1 MKNEINRALAAK
13 KARFFVLAAAM
24 ICAVSMAANN
34 KVTGSLQA
42 TRSRVVISGVI
53 KDAADKT
60 ALIGVNVSLKQGD
73 QQVSGTVTDAHG
85 KFSLEA
91 EKGEFVLEC
100 SYIGYEPIGMSLAV
114 NGNIHLGTIE
124 MNEASTELS
133 EVVVEGDAVIQKVD
147 RQILLPNKEQLG
159 ASSDGMSLLQNL
171 QIPRIVVNPTDN
183 TVKTLANQ
191 DVQLRINGIEASSSE
206 VMAINPKDV
215 IRIEYHDQP
224 GVRYNGAAAV
234 INYIVKHHDTGGNL
248 MLNASNGVTM
258 PGWGEYHLSGKVN
271 FGKSSFSLLTHYS
284 PRDVYWTRTNAETYY
299 FSQTSKVESQKP
311 YTIENREVG
320 EPTRFKMNPVNIG
333 LTYNWTNGEKN
344 MVQIALRDFMKFT
357 PQSETNRDSYLYQ
370 GTDSF
375 AIHDHESS
383 NSISPSL
390 DIYYQHNL
398 PDDNHLYFDVV
409 GTYINSS
416 NDRRFQQIPLSPNSA
431 SASCVSP
438 IGTNTRTCS
447 RFEQLPLG
455 ETVADTTDVT
465 SRVKGNKYSLIGEA
479 IYEKDWE
486 NIALT
491 VGVRHNQ
498 QWMEN
503 QYLVESQKSK
513 VESTVSMTT
522 AETYAFA
529 EVQQRVGKFSY
540 AAGIGAM
547 HTYIEQ
553 AGQKQS
559 NWIARPQLTLSYDFG
574 KGVFW
579 KYKGYVSGYQPS
591 LSAMSDV
598 AQQIDKYQIRQ
609 GNPNLKPVMFVANE
623 MQLSWQSKYVNLNV
637 WANYS
642 YDHKPIMDETIE
654 QVIDGRPMAVRT
666 YANHRGFHRLQVVP
680 SVQVRLLQNQLIFTV
695 APFANYYVSLGN
707 SYTHK
712 HFNPGVRAG
721 LTGMY
726 RLKAGDK
733 DGQNSPGT
741 LLFFGEV
748 TTRSNN
754 LWGETLEYGEFYH
767 HIGVGYNADKW
778 GFRAML
784 MNPFSVKG
792 YSIETKDLSALAPN
806 TQHAEMRDFRQM
818 LILNF
823 HCNLDFGT
831 QRRDSGKRINNEDKE
846 NGILSGTK

>member
-1 MKNEINRALAAK
+1 MEKMQTK
-13 KARFFVLAAAM
+13 FFVLAAAM
-24 ICAVSMAANN
+24 VCAVSMNAQTGAQTNSN
-34 KVTGSLQA
+34 DTLRMDTSLFKLAEVT
-42 TRSRVVISGVI
+42 V
-53 KDAADKT
+53 
-60 ALIGVNVSLKQGD
+60 
-73 QQVSGTVTDAHG
+73 
-85 KFSLEA
+85 EA
-91 EKGEFVLEC
+91 Q
-100 SYIGYEPIGMSLAV
+100 S
-114 NGNIHLGTIE
+114 
-124 MNEASTELS
+124 
-133 EVVVEGDAVIQKVD
+133 VIQKADKQV
-147 RQILLPNKEQLG
+147 LLPNKEQRK
-159 ASSDGMSLLQNL
+159 ASHDGMSLLQNL
-171 QIPRIVVNPTDN
+171 QIPRIVVNPADN

-191 DVQLRINGIEASSSE
+191 DVQLRINGIEASNSE

-234 INYIVKHHDTGGNL
+234 INYIVRHRDTGGNL

-258 PGWGEYHLSGKVN
+258 PGWGEYHLAGKVN
-271 FGKSSFSLLTHYS
+271 FGKSSFSLMTHYS
-284 PRDVYWTRTNAETYY
+284 PRDVYWTRTNAETYN
-299 FSQTSKVESQKP
+299 FSTG
-311 YTIENREVG
+311 TIENREVG
-320 EPTRFKMNPVNIG
+320 EPTRFKMNPMNIG

-344 MVQIALRDFMKFT
+344 MLQIALRDFMKFT
-357 PQSETNRDSYLYQ
+357 PHSKTNRDSRLYQ
-370 GTDSF
+370 ATDSF

-383 NSISPSL
+383 RSISPSL
-390 DIYYQHNL
+390 DIYYEHNL
-398 PDDNHLYFDVV
+398 PNDHHLYFDLV

-416 NDRRFQQIPLSPNSA
+416 NDRRF
-431 SASCVSP
+431 
-438 IGTNTRTCS
+438 
-447 RFEQLPLG
+447 EQTPLG
-455 ETVADTTDVT
+455 ETVADTTDVL
-465 SRVKGNKYSLIGEA
+465 SRVRGNKYSLIGEA

-503 QYLVESQKSK
+503 TYLGSASA
-513 VESTVSMTT
+513 TVNMTT

-529 EVQQRVGKFSY
+529 EAQQRVKQFSY
-540 AAGIGAM
+540 AVGIGAM

-559 NWIARPQLTLSYDFG
+559 NWIARPQLTMSYDFG

-609 GNPNLKPVMFVANE
+609 GNPDLKPVMFVANE
-623 MQLSWQSKYVNLNV
+623 MQLSWQSKHVNLNL

-642 YDHKPIMDETIE
+642 YDHKPIMDETFE
-654 QVIDGRPMAVRT
+654 QLIDGQSYAIRT
-666 YANHRGFHRLQVVP
+666 YANHRGFHRLQVAS
-680 SVQVRLLQNQLIFTV
+680 SVQVRVLNNSLIFTV

-712 HFNPGVRAG
+712 HFNPGVRASIM
-721 LTGMY
+721 GMY
-726 RLKAGDK
+726 KGW
-733 DGQNSPGT
+733 Q
-741 LLFFGEV
+741 FFGEV

-767 HIGVGYNADKW
+767 HIGLGYNADKW

-823 HCNLDFGT
+823 HCNLNFGT
-831 QRRDSGKRINNEDKE
+831 QRRENGKRINNEDKE

>member
-1 MKNEINRALAAK
+1 MQTKY
-13 KARFFVLAAAM
+13 FVLAAAM
-24 ICAVSMAANN
+24 VCAVSMNAQTGAQTNSN
-34 KVTGSLQA
+34 DTLRMDTSMFRIAEVT
-42 TRSRVVISGVI
+42 V
-53 KDAADKT
+53 
-60 ALIGVNVSLKQGD
+60 
-73 QQVSGTVTDAHG
+73 
-85 KFSLEA
+85 EA
-91 EKGEFVLEC
+91 Q
-100 SYIGYEPIGMSLAV
+100 S
-114 NGNIHLGTIE
+114 
-124 MNEASTELS
+124 
-133 EVVVEGDAVIQKVD
+133 VIQKVD
-147 RQILLPNKEQLG
+147 KQILLPNREQRK
-159 ASSDGMSLLQNL
+159 ASHDGMSLLQNL
-171 QIPRIVVNPTDN
+171 QIPRIVVNPADN

-191 DVQLRINGIEASSSE
+191 DVQLRINGIEASNSE

-224 GVRYNGAAAV
+224 GVRFNGAAAV
-234 INYIVKHHDTGGNL
+234 INYIVKHRNTGGNL

-271 FGKSSFSLLTHYS
+271 FGKSSFSLMTHYS
-284 PRDVYWTRTNAETYY
+284 PRDIYWTRTNAETYN
-299 FSQTSKVESQKP
+299 FSTG
-311 YTIENREVG
+311 TIENREVG
-320 EPTRFKMNPVNIG
+320 EPTRFKGNPVNLG

-344 MVQIALRDFMKFT
+344 RVQIALRDNMLFT
-357 PQSETNRDSYLYQ
+357 PHSKTNRDSRLYQ
-370 GTDSF
+370 ATDSF
-375 AIHDHESS
+375 AIHDHESTQ
-383 NSISPSL
+383 SISPSL
-390 DIYYQHNL
+390 DIYYEHNL
-398 PDDNHLYFDVV
+398 PNNNHLYFDLV

-416 NDRRFQQIPLSPNSA
+416 NDRRFGQ
-431 SASCVSP
+431 
-438 IGTNTRTCS
+438 T
-447 RFEQLPLG
+447 PLG
-455 ETVADTTDVT
+455 ETVADTTDVL
-465 SRVKGNKYSLIGEA
+465 SRVRGNKYSLIGEA

-503 QYLVESQKSK
+503 RYASGTNEKMVNDPYGEADR
-513 VESTVSMTT
+513 STAGRLEMVNVSMTT

-529 EVQQRVGKFSY
+529 EVQQRVKQFSY
-540 AAGIGAM
+540 AVGIGAM

-559 NWIARPQLTLSYDFG
+559 NWIARPQLTMSYDFG

-623 MQLSWQSKYVNLNV
+623 MQLSWQSKHVNLNL

-642 YDHKPIMDETIE
+642 YDHKPIMDETFE
-654 QVIDGRPMAVRT
+654 QLIDGQSYAVRT
-666 YANHRGFHRLQVVP
+666 YANHRGFHRLQVAP
-680 SVQVRLLQNQLIFTV
+680 SVQVRVLNNSLIFTV

-712 HFNPGVRAG
+712 HFNPGVRASIM
-721 LTGMY
+721 GMY
-726 RLKAGDK
+726 KGW
-733 DGQNSPGT
+733 Q
-741 LLFFGEV
+741 FFGEV

-767 HIGVGYNADKW
+767 HIGLGYNADKW

>member
-1 MKNEINRALAAK
+1 MKKNLSIISLALTC
-13 KARFFVLAAAM
+13 AM
-24 ICAVSMAANN
+24 SSMAQSANN
-34 KVTGSLQA
+34 DTLRMDTSMFKLAEVT
-42 TRSRVVISGVI
+42 V
-53 KDAADKT
+53 
-60 ALIGVNVSLKQGD
+60 
-73 QQVSGTVTDAHG
+73 
-85 KFSLEA
+85 EA
-91 EKGEFVLEC
+91 Q
-100 SYIGYEPIGMSLAV
+100 S
-114 NGNIHLGTIE
+114 
-124 MNEASTELS
+124 
-133 EVVVEGDAVIQKVD
+133 VIQKVD
-147 RQILLPNKEQLG
+147 KQVLLPNREQRK
-159 ASSDGMSLLQNL
+159 ASHDGMSLLQNL
-171 QIPRIVVNPTDN
+171 QIPRIVVNPVEN
-183 TVKTLANQ
+183 SVKTLANQ
-191 DVQLRINGIEASSSE
+191 EVQLRINGIEASSSE

-234 INYIVKHHDTGGNL
+234 INYIVKHRDTGGNL

-258 PGWGEYHLSGKVN
+258 PGWGEYHLAGKVN
-271 FGKSSFSLLTHYS
+271 FGKSSFSLMTHYS
-284 PRDVYWTRTNAETYY
+284 PRDVYWTRTNSETYN
-299 FSQTSKVESQKP
+299 FSTG
-311 YTIENREVG
+311 TIENREVG

-344 MVQIALRDFMKFT
+344 RVNITLRDFMKFT
-357 PQSETNRDSYLYQ
+357 PQSKTNRDSYLYQ

-383 NSISPSL
+383 KSISPSL
-390 DIYYQHNL
+390 DIYYEHNL

-416 NDRRFQQIPLSPNSA
+416 NDRRFEQIPLMPDSVISA
-431 SASCVSP
+431 SGDSP
-438 IGTNTRTCS
+438 
-447 RFEQLPLG
+447 
-455 ETVADTTDVT
+455 ATDVI
-465 SRVKGNKYSLIGEA
+465 SRVRGNKYSLIGEA

-486 NIALT
+486 NIGLT

-498 QWMEN
+498 QWVEN
-503 QYLVESQKSK
+503 TYLGSADA
-513 VESTVSMTT
+513 TVNMTT

-529 EVQQRVGKFSY
+529 EGQFRLRRLS
-540 AAGIGAM
+540 AAVGIGAM

-553 AGQKQS
+553 GDQKQS

-609 GNPNLKPVMFVANE
+609 GNPDLKPVMFVANE
-623 MQLSWQSKYVNLNV
+623 MQLSWQSKYVNLNL

-642 YDHKPIMDETIE
+642 YDHKPIMEETYE
-654 QVIDGRPMAVRT
+654 QLIDGQSYAIRT
-666 YANHRGFHRLQVVP
+666 YANHRGFHRLQVAP
-680 SVQVRLLQNQLIFTV
+680 SVQVRLLQNKLIFTV

-712 HFNPGVRAG
+712 HFNPGVRASFM
-721 LTGMY
+721 GMY
-726 RLKAGDK
+726 NGW
-733 DGQNSPGT
+733 Q
-741 LLFFGEV
+741 FFGEV

-767 HIGVGYNADKW
+767 HIGVGYNADQW

>member
-1 MKNEINRALAAK
+1 MKNEINRALVAK
-13 KARFFVLAAAM
+13 KARIFVLAAAM

-34 KVTGSLQA
+34 KV
-42 TRSRVVISGVI
+42 SGVI

-91 EKGEFVLEC
+91 ETGEFVLEC

-171 QIPRIVVNPTDN
+171 QIPRIVVNPVEN
-183 TVKTLANQ
+183 SVKTLANQ
-191 DVQLRINGIEASSSE
+191 EVQLRINGIEASSSE

-234 INYIVKHHDTGGNL
+234 INYIVKHRDTGGNL

-258 PGWGEYHLSGKVN
+258 PGWGEYHLAGKVN
-271 FGKSSFSLLTHYS
+271 FGKSSFSLMTHYS
-284 PRDVYWTRTNAETYY
+284 PRDVYWTRTNAETYN
-299 FSQTSKVESQKP
+299 FSTG
-311 YTIENREVG
+311 TIENREVG

-344 MVQIALRDFMKFT
+344 MLNITLRDFMKFT
-357 PQSETNRDSYLYQ
+357 PQSKTNRDSYLYQ

-383 NSISPSL
+383 KSISPSL
-390 DIYYQHNL
+390 DIYYEHNL

-416 NDRRFQQIPLSPNSA
+416 NDRRF
-431 SASCVSP
+431 
-438 IGTNTRTCS
+438 
-447 RFEQLPLG
+447 EQLPLG

-465 SRVKGNKYSLIGEA
+465 SRVRGNKYSLIGEA

-486 NIALT
+486 NIGLT

-498 QWMEN
+498 QWVEN
-503 QYLVESQKSK
+503 KYLSSL
-513 VESTVSMTT
+513 SDSGLSSLSAAVSMVT

-529 EVQQRVGKFSY
+529 EVQQRVKQFSY
-540 AAGIGAM
+540 AVGMGAM

-553 AGQKQS
+553 GGQKSS
-559 NWIARPQLTLSYDFG
+559 NWIARPQLTMSYDFG

-623 MQLSWQSKYVNLNV
+623 MQLSWQSKYVNLNI

-642 YDHKPIMDETIE
+642 YDHKPIMDETYE
-654 QVIDGRPMAVRT
+654 LSTLSNSGLSSLSAAVSPMVVRT
-666 YANHRGFHRLQVVP
+666 YANHRGFHRLQVAP
-680 SVQVRLLQNQLIFTV
+680 SVQVRLLQNKLIFTV

-712 HFNPGVRAG
+712 HFNPGVRASFM
-721 LTGMY
+721 GMY
-726 RLKAGDK
+726 NGW
-733 DGQNSPGT
+733 Q
-741 LLFFGEV
+741 FFGEV

-767 HIGVGYNADKW
+767 HIGVGYNTDLRGPHRNQGTVSHGVSAW

>member
-1 MKNEINRALAAK
+1 MQTKY
-13 KARFFVLAAAM
+13 FVLAAAM

-34 KVTGSLQA
+34 KV
-42 TRSRVVISGVI
+42 SGVI

-85 KFSLEA
+85 KFSLET
-91 EKGEFVLEC
+91 ETGEFVLEC
-100 SYIGYEPIGMSLAV
+100 SYIGYEPIGMSLTV
-114 NGNIHLGTIE
+114 SGNTNLGTIE
-124 MNEASTELS
+124 MNEVSTELG

-171 QIPRIVVNPTDN
+171 QIPRIVVNPADN

-234 INYIVKHHDTGGNL
+234 INYIVKHRDTGGNL

-271 FGKSSFSLLTHYS
+271 FGKSSFSLMTHYS
-284 PRDVYWTRTNAETYY
+284 PRDIYWTRTNAETYN
-299 FSQTSKVESQKP
+299 FSTG
-311 YTIENREVG
+311 TIENREVG
-320 EPTRFKMNPVNIG
+320 EPTRFKMNPMNIG

-344 MVQIALRDFMKFT
+344 MLNITLRNFMKFT

-383 NSISPSL
+383 KSISPSL
-390 DIYYQHNL
+390 DIYYEHNL
-398 PDDNHLYFDVV
+398 PDDNHLYFDLV

-416 NDRRFQQIPLSPNSA
+416 NDR
-431 SASCVSP
+431 
-438 IGTNTRTCS
+438 

-486 NIALT
+486 NIGLT

-498 QWMEN
+498 QWVEN
-503 QYLVESQKSK
+503 TYLGSADA
-513 VESTVSMTT
+513 TVNMTT

-529 EVQQRVGKFSY
+529 EGQFRLRRLS
-540 AAGIGAM
+540 AAVGIGAM

-609 GNPNLKPVMFVANE
+609 GNPDLKPVMFVANE
-623 MQLSWQSKYVNLNV
+623 MQLSWQSKHVNLNI

-642 YDHKPIMDETIE
+642 YDHKPIMDETFE
-654 QVIDGRPMAVRT
+654 QVIDGQAYAIRT
-666 YANHRGFHRLQVVP
+666 YANHRGFHRLQVAP
-680 SVQVRLLQNQLIFTV
+680 SVQVRLLNNSLIFTV

-712 HFNPGVRAG
+712 HFNPGVRASIM
-721 LTGMY
+721 GMY
-726 RLKAGDK
+726 KGW
-733 DGQNSPGT
+733 Q
-741 LLFFGEV
+741 FFGEV
-748 TTRSNN
+748 TTRYNN

>member
-1 MKNEINRALAAK
+1 MKTK
-13 KARFFVLAAAM
+13 CFFWAVAM
-24 ICAVSMAANN
+24 ICAVPMNAHQVNDTLTTTPDTLRMDTSMFKLAE
-34 KVTGSLQA
+34 VT
-42 TRSRVVISGVI
+42 V
-53 KDAADKT
+53 
-60 ALIGVNVSLKQGD
+60 
-73 QQVSGTVTDAHG
+73 
-85 KFSLEA
+85 EA
-91 EKGEFVLEC
+91 Q
-100 SYIGYEPIGMSLAV
+100 
-114 NGNIHLGTIE
+114 N
-124 MNEASTELS
+124 
-133 EVVVEGDAVIQKVD
+133 VIQKVD
-147 RQILLPNKEQLG
+147 KQVLLPNREQRK
-159 ASSDGMSLLQNL
+159 ASHDGMSLLQNL

-191 DVQLRINGIEASSSE
+191 DVQLRINGIEAGTSE
-206 VMAINPKDV
+206 VMAINPNDI

-224 GVRYNGAAAV
+224 GVRFNGAAAV
-234 INYIVKHHDTGGNL
+234 INYIVRHRDTGGNM

-284 PRDVYWTRTNAETYY
+284 PRDVYWTRTNTETYN
-299 FSQTSKVESQKP
+299 FTTG
-311 YTIENREVG
+311 TIENQEVG
-320 EPTRFKMNPVNIG
+320 EPTRFKGNPVNLG
-333 LTYNWTNGEKN
+333 LTYNWTNGDKN
-344 MVQIALRDFMKFT
+344 MLNITLRDNMQFIPHSM
-357 PQSETNRDSYLYQ
+357 TNRDSYLYQ

-375 AIHDHESS
+375 TVHDHESS
-383 NSISPSL
+383 KSISPSL
-390 DIYYQHNL
+390 DIYYEHNL

-416 NDRRFQQIPLSPNSA
+416 NDR
-431 SASCVSP
+431 C
-438 IGTNTRTCS
+438 
-447 RFEQLPLG
+447 FEQTPIG

-465 SRVKGNKYSLIGEA
+465 SRVKGNKYSLISEA

-491 VGVRHNQ
+491 VGVRHNR

-503 QYLVESQKSK
+503 TYLGSAGA
-513 VESTVSMTT
+513 TVNMTT
-522 AETYAFA
+522 TETYAFA

-598 AQQIDKYQIRQ
+598 AQQIDKYQIRL
-609 GNPNLKPVMFVANE
+609 GNPNLRPVMFVANE
-623 MQLSWQSKYVNLNV
+623 MQLSWQSKYVNLNL

-642 YDHKPIMDETIE
+642 YDHKPIMEESYE
-654 QVIDGRPMAVRT
+654 QIIDGTPMVVRT
-666 YANHRGFHRLQVVP
+666 YANHRGFHRLQVAP
-680 SVQVRLLQNQLIFTV
+680 SVQVRLLQNHLIFTV

-707 SYTHK
+707 TYTHK

-721 LTGMY
+721 VMGMY
-726 RLKAGDK
+726 NNW
-733 DGQNSPGT
+733 Q
-741 LLFFGEV
+741 FFGEV

-767 HIGVGYNADKW
+767 HIGLGYNADSQSQQKARSLGVSGW

-792 YSIETKDLSALAPN
+792 YSIETKNLSALAPN

-818 LILNF
+818 LILSF
-823 HCNLDFGT
+823 YCNLDFGT
-831 QRRDSGKRINNEDKE
+831 QRADAGKRINNEDTDS
-846 NGILSGTK
+846 GILTATK

>member
-1 MKNEINRALAAK
+1 MN
-13 KARFFVLAAAM
+13 ARIFVLAAAM

-34 KVTGSLQA
+34 KV
-42 TRSRVVISGVI
+42 SGVI
-53 KDAADKT
+53 KDAADKS

-91 EKGEFVLEC
+91 ETGEFVLEC
-100 SYIGYEPIGMSLAV
+100 SYIGYEPIGMSLTISD
-114 NGNIHLGTIE
+114 NTNLGTIE

-171 QIPRIVVNPTDN
+171 QIPRIVVNPADN

-191 DVQLRINGIEASSSE
+191 DVQLRINGIEASNSE

-224 GVRYNGAAAV
+224 GVRFNGAAAV
-234 INYIVKHHDTGGNL
+234 INYIVKHRDTGGNL

-284 PRDVYWTRTNAETYY
+284 PRDVYWTRTNSETYN
-299 FSQTSKVESQKP
+299 FSTG
-311 YTIENREVG
+311 TIENREVG

-344 MVQIALRDFMKFT
+344 MLNITLRDFMKFT

-383 NSISPSL
+383 KSISPSL
-390 DIYYQHNL
+390 DIYYEHNL

-416 NDRRFQQIPLSPNSA
+416 NDRRF
-431 SASCVSP
+431 
-438 IGTNTRTCS
+438 
-447 RFEQLPLG
+447 EQLPLG

-465 SRVKGNKYSLIGEA
+465 SRVRGNKYSLIGEA

-486 NIALT
+486 NIGLT

-498 QWMEN
+498 QWVEN
-503 QYLVESQKSK
+503 TYLGSADA
-513 VESTVSMTT
+513 TVNMTT

-529 EVQQRVGKFSY
+529 EVQQRVKQFSY
-540 AAGIGAM
+540 AVGIGAM

-553 AGQKQS
+553 GGQKSS

-623 MQLSWQSKYVNLNV
+623 MQLSWQSKYVNLNI

-642 YDHKPIMDETIE
+642 YDHKPIMEETLE
-654 QVIDGRPMAVRT
+654 LSTLRDSGLSTLSEAVSPMVIRT
-666 YANHRGFHRLQVVP
+666 YANHRGFHRLQVTP
-680 SVQVRLLQNQLIFTV
+680 SVQVRVLQNKLIFTV

-712 HFNPGVRAG
+712 HFNPGVRASFM
-721 LTGMY
+721 GMY
-726 RLKAGDK
+726 NGW
-733 DGQNSPGT
+733 Q
-741 LLFFGEV
+741 FFGEV
-748 TTRSNN
+748 TTRYNN

>member
-1 MKNEINRALAAK
+1 MGFCSNFAAK
-13 KARFFVLAAAM
+13 FETFYNSKVKKMKARIFVLVAAM
-24 ICAVSMAANN
+24 ICAVSMNAQTGVQINCNDTLRMDTSMFRIAE
-34 KVTGSLQA
+34 VT
-42 TRSRVVISGVI
+42 V
-53 KDAADKT
+53 
-60 ALIGVNVSLKQGD
+60 
-73 QQVSGTVTDAHG
+73 
-85 KFSLEA
+85 EA
-91 EKGEFVLEC
+91 Q
-100 SYIGYEPIGMSLAV
+100 S
-114 NGNIHLGTIE
+114 
-124 MNEASTELS
+124 
-133 EVVVEGDAVIQKVD
+133 VIQKADKQV
-147 RQILLPNKEQLG
+147 LLPNREQRK
-159 ASSDGMSLLQNL
+159 ASHDGMSLLQNL
-171 QIPRIVVNPTDN
+171 QIPRIVVNPVEN
-183 TVKTLANQ
+183 SVKTLANQ
-191 DVQLRINGIEASSSE
+191 EVQLRINGIEASSSE
-206 VMAINPKDV
+206 VMAINPIDV

-224 GVRYNGAAAV
+224 GVRFNGAAAV
-234 INYIVKHHDTGGNL
+234 INYIVKHRDTGGNL

-271 FGKSSFSLLTHYS
+271 CGKSSFSLLTHYS
-284 PRDVYWTRTNAETYY
+284 PRDIYWTRTNAETYN
-299 FSQTSKVESQKP
+299 FSTG
-311 YTIENREVG
+311 TIENREVG
-320 EPTRFKMNPVNIG
+320 EPTRFKMNPMNIG

-344 MVQIALRDFMKFT
+344 MLQIALRDFMNFT
-357 PQSETNRDSYLYQ
+357 PHSKTNRDSRLYQ
-370 GTDSF
+370 ATDSF
-375 AIHDHESS
+375 TIHDHESS
-383 NSISPSL
+383 KSISPSL
-390 DIYYQHNL
+390 DIYYEHNL
-398 PDDNHLYFDVV
+398 PDDNHLYFDLV

-416 NDRRFQQIPLSPNSA
+416 NDRRF
-431 SASCVSP
+431 
-438 IGTNTRTCS
+438 
-447 RFEQLPLG
+447 EQTPLG

-465 SRVKGNKYSLIGEA
+465 SRVRGNKYSLIGEA

-503 QYLVESQKSK
+503 TYLGSASA
-513 VESTVSMTT
+513 TVNMTT

-529 EVQQRVGKFSY
+529 EVQQRVKQFSY
-540 AAGIGAM
+540 AVGIGAM

-553 AGQKQS
+553 GGQKKS
-559 NWIARPQLTLSYDFG
+559 NWIAHPQLTLSYDFG

-623 MQLSWQSKYVNLNV
+623 MQLSWQSTSSAGSGTNVNLNL

-642 YDHKPIMDETIE
+642 YDHKPIMDETYE
-654 QVIDGRPMAVRT
+654 LSTLSEAVSPMVVRT
-666 YANHRGFHRLQVVP
+666 YANHRGFHRLQVAP
-680 SVQVRLLQNQLIFTV
+680 SVQVRLLQNKLIFTV

-712 HFNPGVRAG
+712 HFNPGVRASFM
-721 LTGMY
+721 GMY
-726 RLKAGDK
+726 NGW
-733 DGQNSPGT
+733 Q
-741 LLFFGEV
+741 FFGEV

-767 HIGVGYNADKW
+767 HIGLGYNADKW

-823 HCNLDFGT
+823 HCNLDFGSRAST
-831 QRRDSGKRINNEDKE
+831 RENKRINNEDKE

>member
-1 MKNEINRALAAK
+1 MQTKY
-13 KARFFVLAAAM
+13 FVLAAAM
-24 ICAVSMAANN
+24 VCAVSMNAQTGAQINYN
-34 KVTGSLQA
+34 DTLRMDTSMFKLAEVT
-42 TRSRVVISGVI
+42 V
-53 KDAADKT
+53 
-60 ALIGVNVSLKQGD
+60 
-73 QQVSGTVTDAHG
+73 
-85 KFSLEA
+85 EA
-91 EKGEFVLEC
+91 Q
-100 SYIGYEPIGMSLAV
+100 S
-114 NGNIHLGTIE
+114 
-124 MNEASTELS
+124 
-133 EVVVEGDAVIQKVD
+133 VIQKADKQV
-147 RQILLPNKEQLG
+147 LLPNKEQRK
-159 ASSDGMSLLQNL
+159 ASHDGMSLLQNL
-171 QIPRIVVNPTDN
+171 QIPRIVVNPMEN
-183 TVKTLANQ
+183 SVKTLANQ
-191 DVQLRINGIEASSSE
+191 DVQLRINGIEASTSE

-234 INYIVKHHDTGGNL
+234 INYIVKHRDTGGNL

-284 PRDVYWTRTNAETYY
+284 PRDVYWTRTNAETYN
-299 FSQTSKVESQKP
+299 FSTG
-311 YTIENREVG
+311 TIKNREVG

-344 MVQIALRDFMKFT
+344 MLNITLRDFMKFT
-357 PQSETNRDSYLYQ
+357 PQSKTNRDSYLYQ

-375 AIHDHESS
+375 AIHDHESTQ
-383 NSISPSL
+383 SISPSL
-390 DIYYQHNL
+390 DIYYEHNL
-398 PDDNHLYFDVV
+398 PNDNHLYFDVV

-416 NDRRFQQIPLSPNSA
+416 NDRRF
-431 SASCVSP
+431 
-438 IGTNTRTCS
+438 
-447 RFEQLPLG
+447 EQTPLG

-498 QWMEN
+498 QWVEN
-503 QYLVESQKSK
+503 TYLGSADA
-513 VESTVSMTT
+513 TVNMTT

-529 EVQQRVGKFSY
+529 EVQQRVKQFSY
-540 AAGIGAM
+540 AVGIGAM

-553 AGQKQS
+553 GGQKSS
-559 NWIARPQLTLSYDFG
+559 NWIARPQLTMSYDFG

-623 MQLSWQSKYVNLNV
+623 MQLSWQSKYVNLNI

-642 YDHKPIMDETIE
+642 YDHKPIMDETFE
-654 QVIDGRPMAVRT
+654 LSTLSDSGLSTLSEAVSPMVVRT
-666 YANHRGFHRLQVVP
+666 YANHRGFHRLQVAP
-680 SVQVRLLQNQLIFTV
+680 SVQVRVLNNSLIFTV

-712 HFNPGVRAG
+712 HFNPGVRASIM
-721 LTGMY
+721 GMY
-726 RLKAGDK
+726 KGW
-733 DGQNSPGT
+733 Q
-741 LLFFGEV
+741 FFGEV
-748 TTRSNN
+748 TTRYNN

-831 QRRDSGKRINNEDKE
+831 QRRENGKRINNEDKE

>member
-1 MKNEINRALAAK
+1 MQ
-13 KARFFVLAAAM
+13 ARIFVLAAAM

-34 KVTGSLQA
+34 KV
-42 TRSRVVISGVI
+42 SGVI

-85 KFSLEA
+85 KFSLET
-91 EKGEFVLEC
+91 ETGEFVLEC

-114 NGNIHLGTIE
+114 SGNIHLGTIE

-191 DVQLRINGIEASSSE
+191 DVQLRINGIEASNSE

-224 GVRYNGAAAV
+224 GVRFNGAAAV
-234 INYIVKHHDTGGNL
+234 INYIVKHRDTGGNL

-284 PRDVYWTRTNAETYY
+284 PRDIYWTRTNAETYY
-299 FSQTSKVESQKP
+299 FSQKSKVESQKP

-320 EPTRFKMNPVNIG
+320 EPTRLKMNPVNIG

-344 MVQIALRDFMKFT
+344 MLQIALRDFMNFT
-357 PQSETNRDSYLYQ
+357 PHSKTNRDSRLYQ
-370 GTDSF
+370 ATDSF

-383 NSISPSL
+383 KSISPSL
-390 DIYYQHNL
+390 DIYYEHNL
-398 PDDNHLYFDVV
+398 PDDHHLYFDLV

-416 NDRRFQQIPLSPNSA
+416 NDRRF
-431 SASCVSP
+431 
-438 IGTNTRTCS
+438 
-447 RFEQLPLG
+447 EQTPLG

-465 SRVKGNKYSLIGEA
+465 SRVRGNKYSLIGEA
-479 IYEKDWE
+479 IYEKDWD

-498 QWMEN
+498 QWVEN
-503 QYLVESQKSK
+503 TYLGSADA
-513 VESTVSMTT
+513 TVNMTT

-529 EVQQRVGKFSY
+529 EVQQRVKQFSY
-540 AAGIGAM
+540 AVGIGAM

-609 GNPNLKPVMFVANE
+609 GNPDLKPVMFVANE
-623 MQLSWQSKYVNLNV
+623 MQLSWQSKYVNLNI

-642 YDHKPIMDETIE
+642 YDHKPIMDETFE
-654 QVIDGRPMAVRT
+654 LSTLSDSGLSTLSEAVSPMVVRT
-666 YANHRGFHRLQVVP
+666 YANHRGFHRLQVAP
-680 SVQVRLLQNQLIFTV
+680 SVQVRLLQNKLIFTV

-712 HFNPGVRAG
+712 HFNPGVRASFM
-721 LTGMY
+721 GMY
-726 RLKAGDK
+726 NGW
-733 DGQNSPGT
+733 Q
-741 LLFFGEV
+741 FFGEV

-767 HIGVGYNADKW
+767 HIGLGYNADKW

-823 HCNLDFGT
+823 HCNLDFGSRAST
-831 QRRDSGKRINNEDKE
+831 RENKRINNEDKE

>member
-1 MKNEINRALAAK
+1 M
-13 KARFFVLAAAM
+13 KARIFVLAAAM
-24 ICAVSMAANN
+24 ICAVSMAANQIN
-34 KVTGSLQA
+34 DTTNTTQDTLRMDTSMFKLAEVT
-42 TRSRVVISGVI
+42 V
-53 KDAADKT
+53 
-60 ALIGVNVSLKQGD
+60 
-73 QQVSGTVTDAHG
+73 
-85 KFSLEA
+85 EA
-91 EKGEFVLEC
+91 Q
-100 SYIGYEPIGMSLAV
+100 S
-114 NGNIHLGTIE
+114 
-124 MNEASTELS
+124 
-133 EVVVEGDAVIQKVD
+133 VIQKVD
-147 RQILLPNKEQLG
+147 KQILLPNREQRK
-159 ASSDGMSLLQNL
+159 ASHDGMSLLQNL
-171 QIPRIVVNPTDN
+171 QIPRIVVNPADN

-224 GVRYNGAAAV
+224 GVRFNGAAAV
-234 INYIVKHHDTGGNL
+234 INYIVKHRDTGGNL

-258 PGWGEYHLSGKVN
+258 PGWGEYHLAGKVN
-271 FGKSSFSLLTHYS
+271 FGKSSFSLMTHYS
-284 PRDVYWTRTNAETYY
+284 PRDVYWTRTNAETYN
-299 FSQTSKVESQKP
+299 FSTG
-311 YTIENREVG
+311 TIENREVG
-320 EPTRFKMNPVNIG
+320 EPTRFKMNPVNIA

-344 MVQIALRDFMKFT
+344 MLNITLRDFMKFT
-357 PQSETNRDSYLYQ
+357 PQSKTNRDSYLYQ

-383 NSISPSL
+383 KSISPSL
-390 DIYYQHNL
+390 DIYYEHNL
-398 PDDNHLYFDVV
+398 PDDNHLYFDLV

-416 NDRRFQQIPLSPNSA
+416 NDRRF
-431 SASCVSP
+431 
-438 IGTNTRTCS
+438 
-447 RFEQLPLG
+447 EQTPLG

-465 SRVKGNKYSLIGEA
+465 SRVRGNKYSLIGEA

-498 QWMEN
+498 QWVEN
-503 QYLVESQKSK
+503 TYLSGINDQIVNDQI
-513 VESTVSMTT
+513 VNVLTT

-529 EVQQRVGKFSY
+529 EVQQRVKQFSY
-540 AAGIGAM
+540 AVGIGAM

-559 NWIARPQLTLSYDFG
+559 NWIARPQLTMSYDFG

-609 GNPNLKPVMFVANE
+609 GNPDLKPVMFVANE
-623 MQLSWQSKYVNLNV
+623 MQLSWQSKYVNLNI

-642 YDHKPIMDETIE
+642 YDHKPIMDETFE
-654 QVIDGRPMAVRT
+654 QLIDGQAYAIRT
-666 YANHRGFHRLQVVP
+666 YANHRGFHRLQVAP
-680 SVQVRLLQNQLIFTV
+680 SVQVRLLNNSLIFTV

-712 HFNPGVRAG
+712 HFNPGVRASIM
-721 LTGMY
+721 GMY
-726 RLKAGDK
+726 KGW
-733 DGQNSPGT
+733 Q
-741 LLFFGEV
+741 FFGEV

-767 HIGVGYNADKW
+767 HIGLGYNADKW

-823 HCNLDFGT
+823 HCNLDFGI

>member
-1 MKNEINRALAAK
+1 MQTK
-13 KARFFVLAAAM
+13 FFVLAAAM
-24 ICAVSMAANN
+24 VCAVSMAANN
-34 KVTGSLQA
+34 KV
-42 TRSRVVISGVI
+42 SGVI

-60 ALIGVNVSLKQGD
+60 ALIGVNVSLRQGD

-91 EKGEFVLEC
+91 ETGEFVLEC

-114 NGNIHLGTIE
+114 SGNIHLGTIE

-171 QIPRIVVNPTDN
+171 QIPRIVVNPADN
-183 TVKTLANQ
+183 SVKTLANQ
-191 DVQLRINGIEASSSE
+191 EVQLRINGIEASSSE

-234 INYIVKHHDTGGNL
+234 INYIVKHRDTGGNL

-284 PRDVYWTRTNAETYY
+284 PRDVYWTRTNAETYN
-299 FSQTSKVESQKP
+299 FSTG
-311 YTIENREVG
+311 TIENREVG
-320 EPTRFKMNPVNIG
+320 EPTRFKMNPMNIG

-344 MVQIALRDFMKFT
+344 MLQISLRDNMNFT
-357 PQSETNRDSYLYQ
+357 PYAQSNRDTYLYQ

-383 NSISPSL
+383 RSISPSL
-390 DIYYQHNL
+390 DIYYEHNL
-398 PDDNHLYFDVV
+398 PNDNHLYFDVV

-416 NDRRFQQIPLSPNSA
+416 NDRRF
-431 SASCVSP
+431 
-438 IGTNTRTCS
+438 
-447 RFEQLPLG
+447 EQLPLG

-465 SRVKGNKYSLIGEA
+465 SRVRGNKYSLIGEA

-486 NIALT
+486 NIGLT

-498 QWMEN
+498 QWVEN
-503 QYLVESQKSK
+503 TYLGSADA
-513 VESTVSMTT
+513 TVNMTT

-529 EVQQRVGKFSY
+529 EGQFRLRRLS
-540 AAGIGAM
+540 AAVGIGAM

-623 MQLSWQSKYVNLNV
+623 MQLSWQSKHVNLNI

-642 YDHKPIMDETIE
+642 YDHQPIMDETFE
-654 QVIDGRPMAVRT
+654 LSTLSDNGLSTLSEAVSPMVVRT
-666 YANHRGFHRLQVVP
+666 YANHRGFHRLQVAP
-680 SVQVRLLQNQLIFTV
+680 SVQVRVLQNKLIFTV
-695 APFANYYVSLGN
+695 APFANYYVSFGN

-712 HFNPGVRAG
+712 HFNPGVRASIM
-721 LTGMY
+721 GMY
-726 RLKAGDK
+726 KGW
-733 DGQNSPGT
+733 Q
-741 LLFFGEV
+741 FFGEV
-748 TTRSNN
+748 TTRYNN

-767 HIGVGYNADKW
+767 HIGLGYNADKW

-823 HCNLDFGT
+823 HCNLDFGSRAST
-831 QRRDSGKRINNEDKE
+831 RENKRINNEDKE

>member
-1 MKNEINRALAAK
+1 M
-13 KARFFVLAAAM
+13 V
-24 ICAVSMAANN
+24 ANN

-42 TRSRVVISGVI
+42 TRNRVVVSGVI

-60 ALIGVNVSLKQGD
+60 ALVGVNVSLKQGD

-85 KFSLEA
+85 KFSLET
-91 EKGEFVLEC
+91 ETGEFVLEC

-114 NGNIHLGTIE
+114 NGNTNLGTIE
-124 MNEASTELS
+124 MNETSTELG

-171 QIPRIVVNPTDN
+171 QIPRIVVNSTDN

-234 INYIVKHHDTGGNL
+234 INYIVKHRDTGGNL

-258 PGWGEYHLSGKVN
+258 PGWGEYHLSGKIN
-271 FGKSSFSLLTHYS
+271 FGKSSFSLFTHYS
-284 PRDVYWTRTNAETYY
+284 PRDIYWTRTNTETYN
-299 FSQTSKVESQKP
+299 FSTG
-311 YTIENREVG
+311 TIENREVG
-320 EPTRFKMNPVNIG
+320 EPTRFKGNPVNLG

-344 MVQIALRDFMKFT
+344 MLQISLRDFMMFMPHAK
-357 PQSETNRDSYLYQ
+357 TNRDSYLYQ
-370 GTDSF
+370 ATDSF
-375 AIHDHESS
+375 AVHDHESS
-383 NSISPSL
+383 KSISPSL

-398 PDDNHLYFDVV
+398 PNDNHLYFDLV

-416 NDRRFQQIPLSPNSA
+416 NDRRF
-431 SASCVSP
+431 
-438 IGTNTRTCS
+438 
-447 RFEQLPLG
+447 EQTPLG

-503 QYLVESQKSK
+503 TYLGSANA
-513 VESTVSMTT
+513 TVNMTT

-529 EVQQRVGKFSY
+529 EGQFRLRRLSA
-540 AAGIGAM
+540 AAGIGVM

-623 MQLSWQSKYVNLNV
+623 MQLSWQSKYVNLNL

-642 YDHKPIMDETIE
+642 YDHKPIMDETFE
-654 QVIDGRPMAVRT
+654 QLIDGQSYAVRT
-666 YANHRGFHRLQVVP
+666 YANHRGFHRLQVAP
-680 SVQVRLLQNQLIFTV
+680 SVQVRVLNNSLIFTV

-712 HFNPGVRAG
+712 HFNPGVRASIM
-721 LTGMY
+721 GMY
-726 RLKAGDK
+726 KGW
-733 DGQNSPGT
+733 Q
-741 LLFFGEV
+741 F
-748 TTRSNN
+748 TT
-754 LWGETLEYGEFYH
+754 
-767 HIGVGYNADKW
+767 
-778 GFRAML
+778 
-784 MNPFSVKG
+784 
-792 YSIETKDLSALAPN
+792 SAWA
-806 TQHAEMRDFRQM
+806 TM
-818 LILNF
+818 LI
-823 HCNLDFGT
+823 
-831 QRRDSGKRINNEDKE
+831 
-846 NGILSGTK
+846 NGASVPC

>member
-1 MKNEINRALAAK
+1 MQTKY
-13 KARFFVLAAAM
+13 FVLAAAM
-24 ICAVSMAANN
+24 VCAVSMNAQTGAQTNSN
-34 KVTGSLQA
+34 DTLRMDTSMFKLAEVT
-42 TRSRVVISGVI
+42 V
-53 KDAADKT
+53 
-60 ALIGVNVSLKQGD
+60 
-73 QQVSGTVTDAHG
+73 
-85 KFSLEA
+85 EA
-91 EKGEFVLEC
+91 Q
-100 SYIGYEPIGMSLAV
+100 S
-114 NGNIHLGTIE
+114 
-124 MNEASTELS
+124 
-133 EVVVEGDAVIQKVD
+133 VIQKADKQV
-147 RQILLPNKEQLG
+147 LLPNREQRK
-159 ASSDGMSLLQNL
+159 ASHDGMSLLQNL
-171 QIPRIVVNPTDN
+171 QIPRIVVNPADN

-191 DVQLRINGIEASSSE
+191 DVQLRINGIKASNSE

-234 INYIVKHHDTGGNL
+234 INYIVKHRDTGGNL

-258 PGWGEYHLSGKVN
+258 PGWGEYHLAGKVN
-271 FGKSSFSLLTHYS
+271 FGKSSFSLMTHYS
-284 PRDVYWTRTNAETYY
+284 PRDVYWTRTNSETYN
-299 FSQTSKVESQKP
+299 FSTG
-311 YTIENREVG
+311 TIENREVG
-320 EPTRFKMNPVNIG
+320 EPTRFKMNPMNIG

-344 MVQIALRDFMKFT
+344 MLQIALRDFMKFT
-357 PQSETNRDSYLYQ
+357 PHSKTNRDSRLYQ
-370 GTDSF
+370 ATDSF

-383 NSISPSL
+383 RSISPSL
-390 DIYYQHNL
+390 DIYYEHNL
-398 PDDNHLYFDVV
+398 PNDHHLYFDLV

-416 NDRRFQQIPLSPNSA
+416 NDRRF
-431 SASCVSP
+431 
-438 IGTNTRTCS
+438 
-447 RFEQLPLG
+447 EQTPLG

-465 SRVKGNKYSLIGEA
+465 SRVRGNKYSLIGEA

-498 QWMEN
+498 QWVEN
-503 QYLVESQKSK
+503 RYASGINEKMVNDPYGEADR
-513 VESTVSMTT
+513 STAGRLEMVNVSMTT

-529 EVQQRVGKFSY
+529 EVQQRVKQFSY
-540 AAGIGAM
+540 AVGIGAM

-609 GNPNLKPVMFVANE
+609 GNPDLKPVMFVANE
-623 MQLSWQSKYVNLNV
+623 MQLSWQSKHVNLNL

-642 YDHKPIMDETIE
+642 YDHKPIMDETFE
-654 QVIDGRPMAVRT
+654 QLIDGQTYAVRT
-666 YANHRGFHRLQVVP
+666 YANHRGFHRLQVAP
-680 SVQVRLLQNQLIFTV
+680 SVQVRVLNNSLIFTV

-712 HFNPGVRAG
+712 HFNPGVRASIM
-721 LTGMY
+721 GMY
-726 RLKAGDK
+726 KGW
-733 DGQNSPGT
+733 Q
-741 LLFFGEV
+741 FFGAV

-767 HIGVGYNADKW
+767 HIGLGYNADKW

-831 QRRDSGKRINNEDKE
+831 QRRENGKRINNEDKE

>member
-1 MKNEINRALAAK
+1 MQTKY
-13 KARFFVLAAAM
+13 FVLAAAM

-34 KVTGSLQA
+34 KV
-42 TRSRVVISGVI
+42 SGVI

-60 ALIGVNVSLKQGD
+60 ALIGVNVTLVESQKSKD
-73 QQVSGTVTDAHG
+73 ESTRNVVSGTVTDAHG

-91 EKGEFVLEC
+91 ETGEFVLEC
-100 SYIGYEPIGMSLAV
+100 SYIGYESIGMSLAV
-114 NGNIHLGTIE
+114 SGNIHLGTIE
-124 MNEASTELS
+124 MNEVSTELS

-171 QIPRIVVNPTDN
+171 QIPRIVVNPADN

-224 GVRYNGAAAV
+224 GVRFNGAAAV
-234 INYIVKHHDTGGNL
+234 INYIVKHRDTGGNL

-284 PRDVYWTRTNAETYY
+284 PRDIYWTRTNAETYN
-299 FSQTSKVESQKP
+299 FSTG
-311 YTIENREVG
+311 TIENREVG
-320 EPTRFKMNPVNIG
+320 EPTRFKGNPVNLG

-344 MVQIALRDFMKFT
+344 MLQIALRDFMNFT
-357 PQSETNRDSYLYQ
+357 PHSKTNRDSYLYQ

-383 NSISPSL
+383 KSISPSL

-398 PDDNHLYFDVV
+398 PNNNHLYFDLV

-416 NDRRFQQIPLSPNSA
+416 NDRRF
-431 SASCVSP
+431 
-438 IGTNTRTCS
+438 
-447 RFEQLPLG
+447 EQTPLG

-465 SRVKGNKYSLIGEA
+465 SRVRGNKYSLIGEA

-503 QYLVESQKSK
+503 TYLGSASA
-513 VESTVSMTT
+513 TVNMTT

-529 EVQQRVGKFSY
+529 EVQQRVKQFSY
-540 AAGIGAM
+540 AVGIGAM

-559 NWIARPQLTLSYDFG
+559 NWIARPQLTMSYDFG

-623 MQLSWQSKYVNLNV
+623 MQLSWQSTPSAGSGTNVHLNL

-642 YDHKPIMDETIE
+642 YDHKPIMDETFE
-654 QVIDGRPMAVRT
+654 QLIDGQSYAVRT
-666 YANHRGFHRLQVVP
+666 YANHRGFHRLQVAP
-680 SVQVRLLQNQLIFTV
+680 SVQVRLLQNKLIFTV

-712 HFNPGVRAG
+712 HFNPGVRASIM
-721 LTGMY
+721 GMY
-726 RLKAGDK
+726 KGW
-733 DGQNSPGT
+733 Q
-741 LLFFGEV
+741 FFGEV
-748 TTRSNN
+748 TTRYNN

-767 HIGVGYNADKW
+767 HIGLGYNADKW

>member
-1 MKNEINRALAAK
+1 
-13 KARFFVLAAAM
+13 M

-34 KVTGSLQA
+34 KV
-42 TRSRVVISGVI
+42 SGVI
-53 KDAADKT
+53 KDAADKS
-60 ALIGVNVSLKQGD
+60 ALVGVNVSLKQGD

-91 EKGEFVLEC
+91 ETGEFVLEC

-114 NGNIHLGTIE
+114 SGNIHLGTIE
-124 MNEASTELS
+124 MNEASTELG

-171 QIPRIVVNPTDN
+171 QIPRIVVNPADN

-191 DVQLRINGIEASSSE
+191 DVQLRINGIEASNSE

-224 GVRYNGAAAV
+224 GVRFNGAAAV
-234 INYIVKHHDTGGNL
+234 INYIVKHRDTGGNL

-284 PRDVYWTRTNAETYY
+284 PRDIYWTRTNAETYN
-299 FSQTSKVESQKP
+299 FSTG
-311 YTIENREVG
+311 TIENREVG

-344 MVQIALRDFMKFT
+344 MLQISLRDNMDFT
-357 PQSETNRDSYLYQ
+357 PYAQSNRDTYLYQ

-383 NSISPSL
+383 KSISPSL
-390 DIYYQHNL
+390 DIYYEHNL
-398 PDDNHLYFDVV
+398 LDDHHLYFDLV

-416 NDRRFQQIPLSPNSA
+416 NDR
-431 SASCVSP
+431 
-438 IGTNTRTCS
+438 

-465 SRVKGNKYSLIGEA
+465 SRVRGNKYSLIGEA

-503 QYLVESQKSK
+503 TYLGSDSA
-513 VESTVSMTT
+513 TVNMTT

-529 EVQQRVGKFSY
+529 EVQQRVKQFSY
-540 AAGIGAM
+540 AVGIGAM

-579 KYKGYVSGYQPS
+579 KYKGYISGYQPS

-623 MQLSWQSKYVNLNV
+623 MQLSWQSKYVNLNL

-642 YDHKPIMDETIE
+642 YDHKPIMDETFE
-654 QVIDGRPMAVRT
+654 QLIDGQSYAVRT
-666 YANHRGFHRLQVVP
+666 YANHRGFHRLQVAP
-680 SVQVRLLQNQLIFTV
+680 SVQVRLLQNKLIFTV

-712 HFNPGVRAG
+712 HFNPGVRASIM
-721 LTGMY
+721 GMY
-726 RLKAGDK
+726 KGW
-733 DGQNSPGT
+733 Q
-741 LLFFGEV
+741 FFGEV
-748 TTRSNN
+748 TTRYNN

-767 HIGVGYNADKW
+767 HIGLGYNADKW
-778 GFRAML
+778 GFRTML

>member
-1 MKNEINRALAAK
+1 M
-13 KARFFVLAAAM
+13 KARIFVLAAAM
-24 ICAVSMAANN
+24 ICAVSMVANN
-34 KVTGSLQA
+34 KV
-42 TRSRVVISGVI
+42 SGVI
-53 KDAADKT
+53 KDAADKS
-60 ALIGVNVSLKQGD
+60 ALVGVNVTLVESQKSKGESTRNV
-73 QQVSGTVTDAHG
+73 VSGTVTDTHG
-85 KFSLEA
+85 KFSLET
-91 EKGEFVLEC
+91 ETGEFVLEC

-114 NGNIHLGTIE
+114 SGNINLGTIE
-124 MNEASTELS
+124 MNEASTELG

-171 QIPRIVVNPTDN
+171 QIPRIVVNPADN

-191 DVQLRINGIEASSSE
+191 DVQLRINGIEASNSE

-234 INYIVKHHDTGGNL
+234 INYIVRHRDTGGNL

-271 FGKSSFSLLTHYS
+271 FGKSSFSLMTHYS
-284 PRDVYWTRTNAETYY
+284 PRDIYWTRTNAETYY
-299 FSQTSKVESQKP
+299 FSQKSKVESQKP

-320 EPTRFKMNPVNIG
+320 EPTRFKGNPVNLG

-344 MVQIALRDFMKFT
+344 MLQIALRDNMLFMPHSK
-357 PQSETNRDSYLYQ
+357 TNRDSYLYQ

-383 NSISPSL
+383 KSVSPSL
-390 DIYYQHNL
+390 DIYYEHNL
-398 PDDNHLYFDVV
+398 PDNHHLYFDLV

-416 NDRRFQQIPLSPNSA
+416 NDRRF
-431 SASCVSP
+431 
-438 IGTNTRTCS
+438 
-447 RFEQLPLG
+447 EQTPLG
-455 ETVADTTDVT
+455 ETVADTTDVL

-498 QWMEN
+498 QWMGN

-559 NWIARPQLTLSYDFG
+559 NWIARPQLTMSYDFG

-623 MQLSWQSKYVNLNV
+623 MQLSWQSKYVNLNL

-642 YDHKPIMDETIE
+642 YDHKPIMDETFE
-654 QVIDGRPMAVRT
+654 QLIDGQSYAVRT
-666 YANHRGFHRLQVVP
+666 YANHRGFHRLQVAP
-680 SVQVRLLQNQLIFTV
+680 SVQVRVLNNNLIFTV

-707 SYTHK
+707 SYTHE
-712 HFNPGVRAG
+712 HFNPGVRASIM
-721 LTGMY
+721 GMY
-726 RLKAGDK
+726 KGW
-733 DGQNSPGT
+733 Q
-741 LLFFGEV
+741 FFGEV
-748 TTRSNN
+748 TTRYNN

-767 HIGVGYNADKW
+767 HIGLGYNADKW

-831 QRRDSGKRINNEDKE
+831 QRGEPGKRINNEDKE

>member
-1 MKNEINRALAAK
+1 MQTKY
-13 KARFFVLAAAM
+13 FVLAAAM
-24 ICAVSMAANN
+24 VCAVSMNAQTGVQTNINDTLRMDTSMFRIAE
-34 KVTGSLQA
+34 VT
-42 TRSRVVISGVI
+42 V
-53 KDAADKT
+53 
-60 ALIGVNVSLKQGD
+60 
-73 QQVSGTVTDAHG
+73 
-85 KFSLEA
+85 EA
-91 EKGEFVLEC
+91 Q
-100 SYIGYEPIGMSLAV
+100 S
-114 NGNIHLGTIE
+114 
-124 MNEASTELS
+124 
-133 EVVVEGDAVIQKVD
+133 VIQKVD
-147 RQILLPNKEQLG
+147 KQILLPNREQRK
-159 ASSDGMSLLQNL
+159 ASHDGMSLLQNL

-191 DVQLRINGIEASSSE
+191 DVQLRINGIEASNSE

-234 INYIVKHHDTGGNL
+234 INYIVRHRDTGGNL

-258 PGWGEYHLSGKVN
+258 SGWGEYHLSGKVN

-284 PRDVYWTRTNAETYY
+284 PRDIYWTRTNSETYN
-299 FSQTSKVESQKP
+299 FSTG
-311 YTIENREVG
+311 TIENREVG
-320 EPTRFKMNPVNIG
+320 EPTRFKGNPVNLG

-344 MVQIALRDFMKFT
+344 RVQIALRDNMLFMPHSK
-357 PQSETNRDSYLYQ
+357 TNRDSYLYQ

-375 AIHDHESS
+375 AIHDHESTQ
-383 NSISPSL
+383 SISPSL
-390 DIYYQHNL
+390 DIYYEHNL
-398 PDDNHLYFDVV
+398 PNDHHLYFDLV

-416 NDRRFQQIPLSPNSA
+416 NDRRF
-431 SASCVSP
+431 
-438 IGTNTRTCS
+438 
-447 RFEQLPLG
+447 EQTPLG

-465 SRVKGNKYSLIGEA
+465 SRVRGNKYSLIGEA

-503 QYLVESQKSK
+503 LYKGQSDLGQ
-513 VESTVSMTT
+513 STKVSMMT

-559 NWIARPQLTLSYDFG
+559 NWTARPQLTMSYDFG

-623 MQLSWQSKYVNLNV
+623 MQLSWQSKHVNLNL

-642 YDHKPIMDETIE
+642 YDHKPIMDETFE
-654 QVIDGRPMAVRT
+654 QLIDGQSYAVRT
-666 YANHRGFHRLQVVP
+666 YANHRGFHRLQVAP
-680 SVQVRLLQNQLIFTV
+680 SVQVRLLNNSLIFTV

-712 HFNPGVRAG
+712 HFNPGVRASVM
-721 LTGMY
+721 GMY
-726 RLKAGDK
+726 KGW
-733 DGQNSPGT
+733 Q
-741 LLFFGEV
+741 FFGEV

-767 HIGVGYNADKW
+767 HIGLGYNADKW

-831 QRRDSGKRINNEDKE
+831 QRRENGKRINNEDKE

>member
-1 MKNEINRALAAK
+1 MGFCSNFAPEFERFNNSKLK
-13 KARFFVLAAAM
+13 KMKARIFVLAAAM
-24 ICAVSMAANN
+24 FCAVSMAANN
-34 KVTGSLQA
+34 KV
-42 TRSRVVISGVI
+42 SGVI
-53 KDAADKT
+53 KDAADKS
-60 ALIGVNVSLKQGD
+60 ALVGVNVSLKQGD

-91 EKGEFVLEC
+91 ETGEFVLEC

-114 NGNIHLGTIE
+114 SGNTNLGTIE
-124 MNEASTELS
+124 MNEASTELG

-171 QIPRIVVNPTDN
+171 QIPRIVVNPVEN
-183 TVKTLANQ
+183 SVKTLANQ
-191 DVQLRINGIEASSSE
+191 EVQLRINGIEASSSE

-234 INYIVKHHDTGGNL
+234 INYIVKHRDTGGNL

-271 FGKSSFSLLTHYS
+271 FGKSSFSLMTHYS
-284 PRDVYWTRTNAETYY
+284 PRDVYWTRTNAETYN
-299 FSQTSKVESQKP
+299 FSTG
-311 YTIENREVG
+311 TIENREVG
-320 EPTRFKMNPVNIG
+320 EPTRFKMNPMNIA

-344 MVQIALRDFMKFT
+344 MLNITLRDFMKFT
-357 PQSETNRDSYLYQ
+357 PHSKTNRDSYLYQ

-383 NSISPSL
+383 KSISPSL
-390 DIYYQHNL
+390 DIYYEHNL
-398 PDDNHLYFDVV
+398 PDDHHLYFDVV

-416 NDRRFQQIPLSPNSA
+416 NDRRF
-431 SASCVSP
+431 
-438 IGTNTRTCS
+438 
-447 RFEQLPLG
+447 EQLPLG
-455 ETVADTTDVT
+455 ETVADTTDVL

-498 QWMEN
+498 QWVEN
-503 QYLVESQKSK
+503 RYASGTNEKMVNDQMVNVL
-513 VESTVSMTT
+513 TT

-529 EVQQRVGKFSY
+529 EVQQRVKQFSY
-540 AAGIGAM
+540 AVGIGAM

-623 MQLSWQSKYVNLNV
+623 MQLSWQSKHVNLNI

-642 YDHKPIMDETIE
+642 YDHKPIMDETFE
-654 QVIDGRPMAVRT
+654 QLIDGQAYAIRT
-666 YANHRGFHRLQVVP
+666 YANHRGFHRLQVAP
-680 SVQVRLLQNQLIFTV
+680 SVQVRVLNNSLIFTV

-712 HFNPGVRAG
+712 HFNPGVRASIM
-721 LTGMY
+721 GMY
-726 RLKAGDK
+726 KGW
-733 DGQNSPGT
+733 Q
-741 LLFFGEV
+741 FFGEV
-748 TTRSNN
+748 TTRYNN

-831 QRRDSGKRINNEDKE
+831 QRRENGKRINNEDKE
-846 NGILSGTK
+846 SGILSGTK

>member
-1 MKNEINRALAAK
+1 MQTK
-13 KARFFVLAAAM
+13 FFVLAAAM
-24 ICAVSMAANN
+24 ICAVSMVANN
-34 KVTGSLQA
+34 KV
-42 TRSRVVISGVI
+42 SGVI

-91 EKGEFVLEC
+91 ETGEFVLEC
-100 SYIGYEPIGMSLAV
+100 SYIGYEPIGMSLTV

-191 DVQLRINGIEASSSE
+191 DVQLRINGIEASNSE

-234 INYIVKHHDTGGNL
+234 INYIVRKRDTGGNM

-258 PGWGEYHLSGKVN
+258 PGWGEYHLAGKVN

-284 PRDVYWTRTNAETYY
+284 PRDIYWTRTNAETYY
-299 FSQTSKVESQKP
+299 FSQKSKVESQKP

-320 EPTRFKMNPVNIG
+320 EPTRFKGNPVNLG

-344 MVQIALRDFMKFT
+344 MLQIALRDFMKFT
-357 PQSETNRDSYLYQ
+357 PHSKTNRDSYLYQ

-383 NSISPSL
+383 KSVSPSL

-398 PDDNHLYFDVV
+398 PNNNHLYFDLV

-416 NDRRFQQIPLSPNSA
+416 NDRRF
-431 SASCVSP
+431 
-438 IGTNTRTCS
+438 
-447 RFEQLPLG
+447 EQTPLG
-455 ETVADTTDVT
+455 ETVADTTDVL

-498 QWMEN
+498 QWMGN

-559 NWIARPQLTLSYDFG
+559 NWIARPQLTMSYDFG

-623 MQLSWQSKYVNLNV
+623 MQLSWQSKYVNLNL

-642 YDHKPIMDETIE
+642 YDHKPIMDETFE
-654 QVIDGRPMAVRT
+654 QLIDGQSYAVRT
-666 YANHRGFHRLQVVP
+666 YANHRGFHRLQVAP
-680 SVQVRLLQNQLIFTV
+680 SVQVRVLNNSLIFTV

-707 SYTHK
+707 SYTHR
-712 HFNPGVRAG
+712 HFNPGFRASIM
-721 LTGMY
+721 GMY
-726 RLKAGDK
+726 KGW
-733 DGQNSPGT
+733 Q
-741 LLFFGEV
+741 FFGEV

-767 HIGVGYNADKW
+767 HIGLGYNADKW

>member
-1 MKNEINRALAAK
+1 MVYLRTHRGPHK
-13 KARFFVLAAAM
+13 KKRLTTQKLENMQTKYFVLAAAM
-24 ICAVSMAANN
+24 VCAVSMNAQTGAQTNSN
-34 KVTGSLQA
+34 DTLRMDTSMFKLAEVT
-42 TRSRVVISGVI
+42 V
-53 KDAADKT
+53 
-60 ALIGVNVSLKQGD
+60 
-73 QQVSGTVTDAHG
+73 
-85 KFSLEA
+85 EA
-91 EKGEFVLEC
+91 Q
-100 SYIGYEPIGMSLAV
+100 S
-114 NGNIHLGTIE
+114 
-124 MNEASTELS
+124 
-133 EVVVEGDAVIQKVD
+133 VIQKADKQV
-147 RQILLPNKEQLG
+147 LLPNKEQRK
-159 ASSDGMSLLQNL
+159 ASHDGMSLLQNL
-171 QIPRIVVNPTDN
+171 QIPRIVVNPADN

-191 DVQLRINGIEASSSE
+191 DVQLRINGIEASNSE

-234 INYIVKHHDTGGNL
+234 INYIVKHRDTGGNL

-258 PGWGEYHLSGKVN
+258 PGWGEYHLAGKVN

-284 PRDVYWTRTNAETYY
+284 PRDVYWTRTNAETYN
-299 FSQTSKVESQKP
+299 FSTG
-311 YTIENREVG
+311 TIENREVG
-320 EPTRFKMNPVNIG
+320 EPTRFKGNPVNLG

-344 MVQIALRDFMKFT
+344 MLNITLRDNMLFMPHSK
-357 PQSETNRDSYLYQ
+357 TNRDSYLYQ

-383 NSISPSL
+383 RSISPSL
-390 DIYYQHNL
+390 DIYYEHNL
-398 PDDNHLYFDVV
+398 PNDNHLYFDLV

-416 NDRRFQQIPLSPNSA
+416 NDR
-431 SASCVSP
+431 
-438 IGTNTRTCS
+438 

-465 SRVKGNKYSLIGEA
+465 SRVRGNKYSLIGEA

-498 QWMEN
+498 QWVEN
-503 QYLVESQKSK
+503 TYLGSADA
-513 VESTVSMTT
+513 TVNMTT

-529 EVQQRVGKFSY
+529 EVQQRVKQFSY
-540 AAGIGAM
+540 AVGIGAM

-553 AGQKQS
+553 GGQKSS

-623 MQLSWQSKYVNLNV
+623 MQLSWQSTPSAGSGTNVNLNL

-642 YDHKPIMDETIE
+642 YDHKPIMDETFE
-654 QVIDGRPMAVRT
+654 LSTLSDSGLSTLSEAVSPMVVRT
-666 YANHRGFHRLQVVP
+666 YANHRGFHRLQVAP
-680 SVQVRLLQNQLIFTV
+680 SVQVRVLNNSLIFTV

-712 HFNPGVRAG
+712 HFNPGVRASIM
-721 LTGMY
+721 GMY
-726 RLKAGDK
+726 NGW
-733 DGQNSPGT
+733 Q
-741 LLFFGEV
+741 FFGEV
-748 TTRSNN
+748 TTRYNN

-767 HIGVGYNADKW
+767 HIGLGYNADKW

-823 HCNLDFGT
+823 HCNLDFGSRAST
-831 QRRDSGKRINNEDKE
+831 RENKRINNEDKE

>member
-1 MKNEINRALAAK
+1 MQTKY
-13 KARFFVLAAAM
+13 FVLAAAM
-24 ICAVSMAANN
+24 ICAGSMAANQIN
-34 KVTGSLQA
+34 DTTNTTQDTLRMDTSMFRIAEVT
-42 TRSRVVISGVI
+42 V
-53 KDAADKT
+53 
-60 ALIGVNVSLKQGD
+60 
-73 QQVSGTVTDAHG
+73 
-85 KFSLEA
+85 EA
-91 EKGEFVLEC
+91 Q
-100 SYIGYEPIGMSLAV
+100 S
-114 NGNIHLGTIE
+114 
-124 MNEASTELS
+124 
-133 EVVVEGDAVIQKVD
+133 VIQKVD
-147 RQILLPNKEQLG
+147 KQVLLPNREQRK
-159 ASSDGMSLLQNL
+159 ASHDGMSLLQNL
-171 QIPRIVVNPTDN
+171 QIPRIVVNPADN

-191 DVQLRINGIEASSSE
+191 DVQLRINGIEASNSE

-224 GVRYNGAAAV
+224 GVRFNGAAAV
-234 INYIVKHHDTGGNL
+234 INYIVKHRDTGGNL

-284 PRDVYWTRTNAETYY
+284 PRDIYWTRTNAETYN
-299 FSQTSKVESQKP
+299 FSTG
-311 YTIENREVG
+311 TIENREVG

-344 MVQIALRDFMKFT
+344 MLQIALRDFMNFT
-357 PQSETNRDSYLYQ
+357 PHSKTNRDSRLYQ
-370 GTDSF
+370 ATDSF

-383 NSISPSL
+383 KSISPSL
-390 DIYYQHNL
+390 DIYYEHNL
-398 PDDNHLYFDVV
+398 PDNNHLYFDLV
-409 GTYINSS
+409 GTYIYSS
-416 NDRRFQQIPLSPNSA
+416 NDRRF
-431 SASCVSP
+431 
-438 IGTNTRTCS
+438 
-447 RFEQLPLG
+447 EQTPLG

-465 SRVKGNKYSLIGEA
+465 SRVRGNKYSLIGEA

-503 QYLVESQKSK
+503 TYLGSADA
-513 VESTVSMTT
+513 TVNMTT

-529 EVQQRVGKFSY
+529 EVQQRVKQFSY
-540 AAGIGAM
+540 AVGIGAM
-547 HTYIEQ
+547 HTYIKQ

-559 NWIARPQLTLSYDFG
+559 NWIARPQLTMSYDFG

-598 AQQIDKYQIRQ
+598 SQQIDKYQIRQ

-623 MQLSWQSKYVNLNV
+623 MQLSWQSTPSAGSGTNVNLNL

-642 YDHKPIMDETIE
+642 YDHKPIMDETFE
-654 QVIDGRPMAVRT
+654 QLIDGQSYAVRT
-666 YANHRGFHRLQVVP
+666 YANHRGFHRLQVAP
-680 SVQVRLLQNQLIFTV
+680 SVQVRLLNNSLIFTV

-712 HFNPGVRAG
+712 HFNPGVRASIM
-721 LTGMY
+721 GMY
-726 RLKAGDK
+726 KGW
-733 DGQNSPGT
+733 Q
-741 LLFFGEV
+741 FFGEV
-748 TTRSNN
+748 TTRYNN

-767 HIGVGYNADKW
+767 HIGLGYNADKW

>member
-1 MKNEINRALAAK
+1 MQTKY
-13 KARFFVLAAAM
+13 FVLAAAM

-34 KVTGSLQA
+34 KV
-42 TRSRVVISGVI
+42 SGVI

-60 ALIGVNVSLKQGD
+60 ALIGVNVTLVESQKSKGESTRNV
-73 QQVSGTVTDAHG
+73 VSGTVTDAHG
-85 KFSLEA
+85 KFSLET
-91 EKGEFVLEC
+91 ETGEFVLEC
-100 SYIGYEPIGMSLAV
+100 SYIGYEPIGMSLTV
-114 NGNIHLGTIE
+114 SGNTNLGTIE

-171 QIPRIVVNPTDN
+171 QIPRIVVNPVDN

-234 INYIVKHHDTGGNL
+234 INYIVKHRDTGGNL

-258 PGWGEYHLSGKVN
+258 PGWGEYHLAGKVN
-271 FGKSSFSLLTHYS
+271 FGKSSFSLMTHYS
-284 PRDVYWTRTNAETYY
+284 PRDVYWTRTNAETYN
-299 FSQTSKVESQKP
+299 FSTG
-311 YTIENREVG
+311 TIENREVG

-344 MVQIALRDFMKFT
+344 MLNITLRDFMKFT

-383 NSISPSL
+383 KSISPSL
-390 DIYYQHNL
+390 DIYYEHNL

-416 NDRRFQQIPLSPNSA
+416 NDRRF
-431 SASCVSP
+431 
-438 IGTNTRTCS
+438 
-447 RFEQLPLG
+447 EQTPLG

-465 SRVKGNKYSLIGEA
+465 SRVRGNKYSLIGEA

-486 NIALT
+486 NIGLT

-498 QWMEN
+498 QWVEN
-503 QYLVESQKSK
+503 TYLGSADA
-513 VESTVSMTT
+513 TVNMTT

-529 EVQQRVGKFSY
+529 EVQQRVKQFSY
-540 AAGIGAM
+540 AVGIGAM

-553 AGQKQS
+553 GGQKSS

-623 MQLSWQSKYVNLNV
+623 MQLSWQSKYVNLNI

-642 YDHKPIMDETIE
+642 YDHKPIMDETYE
-654 QVIDGRPMAVRT
+654 QLIDGQAYAIRT
-666 YANHRGFHRLQVVP
+666 YANHRGFHRLQVAP
-680 SVQVRLLQNQLIFTV
+680 SVQVRLLQNKLIFTV

-712 HFNPGVRAG
+712 HFNPGVRASFM
-721 LTGMY
+721 GMY
-726 RLKAGDK
+726 NGW
-733 DGQNSPGT
+733 Q
-741 LLFFGEV
+741 FFGEV

-792 YSIETKDLSALAPN
+792 YSIETKDLSALAPSGRV
-806 TQHAEMRDFRQM
+806 AVMSDYRQV
-818 LILNF
+818 LLLNF
-823 HCNLDFGT
+823 HVNLDFGI
-831 QRRDSGKRINNEDKE
+831 QHRESGKRINNEDKE
-846 NGILSGTK
+846 TGILSGTK

>member
-1 MKNEINRALAAK
+1 MDTSMFKLAE
-13 KARFFVLAAAM
+13 
-24 ICAVSMAANN
+24 
-34 KVTGSLQA
+34 VT
-42 TRSRVVISGVI
+42 V
-53 KDAADKT
+53 
-60 ALIGVNVSLKQGD
+60 
-73 QQVSGTVTDAHG
+73 
-85 KFSLEA
+85 EA
-91 EKGEFVLEC
+91 Q
-100 SYIGYEPIGMSLAV
+100 S
-114 NGNIHLGTIE
+114 
-124 MNEASTELS
+124 
-133 EVVVEGDAVIQKVD
+133 VIQKVD
-147 RQILLPNKEQLG
+147 KQILLPNREQRK
-159 ASSDGMSLLQNL
+159 ASHDGMSLLQNL
-171 QIPRIVVNPTDN
+171 QIPRIVVNPADN

-224 GVRYNGAAAV
+224 GVRFNGAAAV
-234 INYIVKHHDTGGNL
+234 INYIVRHRDTGGNL

-258 PGWGEYHLSGKVN
+258 PGWGEYHLAGKVN
-271 FGKSSFSLLTHYS
+271 FGKSSFSLMTHYS
-284 PRDVYWTRTNAETYY
+284 PRDVYWTRTNAETYN
-299 FSQTSKVESQKP
+299 FSTG
-311 YTIENREVG
+311 TIENREVG
-320 EPTRFKMNPVNIG
+320 EPTRFKMNPVNIA

-344 MVQIALRDFMKFT
+344 MLNITLRDFMKFT
-357 PQSETNRDSYLYQ
+357 PQSKTNRDSYLYQ

-383 NSISPSL
+383 KSISPSL
-390 DIYYQHNL
+390 DIYYEHNL
-398 PDDNHLYFDVV
+398 PDDNHLYFDLV

-416 NDRRFQQIPLSPNSA
+416 NDRRF
-431 SASCVSP
+431 
-438 IGTNTRTCS
+438 
-447 RFEQLPLG
+447 EQTPLG

-465 SRVKGNKYSLIGEA
+465 SRVRGNKYSLIGEA

-498 QWMEN
+498 QWVEN
-503 QYLVESQKSK
+503 TYLSGINDQIVNDQI
-513 VESTVSMTT
+513 VNVLTT

-529 EVQQRVGKFSY
+529 EVQQRVKQFSY
-540 AAGIGAM
+540 AVGIGAM

-609 GNPNLKPVMFVANE
+609 GNPDLKPVMFVANE
-623 MQLSWQSKYVNLNV
+623 MQLSWQSKYVNLNI

-642 YDHKPIMDETIE
+642 YDHKPIMDETFE
-654 QVIDGRPMAVRT
+654 QLIDGQAYAIRT
-666 YANHRGFHRLQVVP
+666 YANHRGFHRLQVAP
-680 SVQVRLLQNQLIFTV
+680 SVQVRLLNNSLIFTV

-712 HFNPGVRAG
+712 HFNPGVRASIM
-721 LTGMY
+721 GMY
-726 RLKAGDK
+726 KGW
-733 DGQNSPGT
+733 Q
-741 LLFFGEV
+741 FFGEV

-767 HIGVGYNADKW
+767 HIGLGYNADKW

-823 HCNLDFGT
+823 HCNLDFGI

>member
-1 MKNEINRALAAK
+1 M
-13 KARFFVLAAAM
+13 KARIFVLAAAM
-24 ICAVSMAANN
+24 VCAVSMVANN
-34 KVTGSLQA
+34 KV
-42 TRSRVVISGVI
+42 SGVI
-53 KDAADKT
+53 KDAADKS

-73 QQVSGTVTDAHG
+73 QQVSGTATDAHG
-85 KFSLEA
+85 RFSLEA
-91 EKGEFVLEC
+91 ETGEFVLEC
-100 SYIGYEPIGMSLAV
+100 SYVGYEPIGMSLAV
-114 NGNIHLGTIE
+114 SGNIHLGTIE
-124 MNEASTELS
+124 MNEASTELG

-171 QIPRIVVNPTDN
+171 QIPRIVVNPADN

-191 DVQLRINGIEASSSE
+191 DVQLRINGIEASNSE

-234 INYIVKHHDTGGNL
+234 INYIIKHRDTGGNL

-258 PGWGEYHLSGKVN
+258 TGWGEYHLSGKVN
-271 FGKSSFSLLTHYS
+271 CGKSSFSLMTHYS
-284 PRDVYWTRTNAETYY
+284 PRDIYWTRTNAETYN
-299 FSQTSKVESQKP
+299 FSTG
-311 YTIENREVG
+311 TIENREVG

-344 MVQIALRDFMKFT
+344 MVQIALRDNMLFMPHSK
-357 PQSETNRDSYLYQ
+357 TNRDSRLYQ
-370 GTDSF
+370 ATDSF
-375 AIHDHESS
+375 AIHDHESTQ
-383 NSISPSL
+383 SISPSL

-398 PDDNHLYFDVV
+398 PNNNHLYFDLV

-416 NDRRFQQIPLSPNSA
+416 NDRRL
-431 SASCVSP
+431 
-438 IGTNTRTCS
+438 
-447 RFEQLPLG
+447 EQTPLG

-465 SRVKGNKYSLIGEA
+465 SRVRGNKYSLIGEA

-503 QYLVESQKSK
+503 TYLGSASA
-513 VESTVSMTT
+513 TINMTT

-529 EVQQRVGKFSY
+529 EVQQRVKQFSY
-540 AAGIGAM
+540 AVGIGAM

-598 AQQIDKYQIRQ
+598 AQQIDKYQIRK

-623 MQLSWQSKYVNLNV
+623 MQLSWQSKYVNLNL

-642 YDHKPIMDETIE
+642 YNHKPIMDETLE
-654 QVIDGRPMAVRT
+654 LSTLSDNGLSTLSEAVSPMVVRT
-666 YANHRGFHRLQVVP
+666 YANHRGFHRLQVAP
-680 SVQVRLLQNQLIFTV
+680 SVQVRVLNNSLIFTV

-712 HFNPGVRAG
+712 HFNPGVRASVM
-721 LTGMY
+721 GMY
-726 RLKAGDK
+726 KGW
-733 DGQNSPGT
+733 Q
-741 LLFFGEV
+741 FFGEV

-767 HIGVGYNADKW
+767 HIGLGYNSDKW

-784 MNPFSVKG
+784 MNSFSVNG

-831 QRRDSGKRINNEDKE
+831 QRGEHGKRINNEDKE
-846 NGILSGTK
+846 NGILSGAK

>member
-1 MKNEINRALAAK
+1 MKNEINRALVAK
-13 KARFFVLAAAM
+13 KARIFVLAAVM
-24 ICAVSMAANN
+24 VCAVSMAANN
-34 KVTGSLQA
+34 KV
-42 TRSRVVISGVI
+42 SGVI

-91 EKGEFVLEC
+91 ETGEFVLEC
-100 SYIGYEPIGMSLAV
+100 SYIGYEPIGMSLTV
-114 NGNIHLGTIE
+114 SGNTHLGTIE
-124 MNEASTELS
+124 MNEASTELG

-171 QIPRIVVNPTDN
+171 QIPRIVVNPVEN
-183 TVKTLANQ
+183 SVKTLANQ
-191 DVQLRINGIEASSSE
+191 EVQLRINGIEASSSE

-234 INYIVKHHDTGGNL
+234 INYIVKHRDTGGNL

-271 FGKSSFSLLTHYS
+271 CGKSSFSLMTHYS
-284 PRDVYWTRTNAETYY
+284 PRDVYWTRTNSETYN
-299 FSQTSKVESQKP
+299 FSTG
-311 YTIENREVG
+311 TIENREVG

-344 MVQIALRDFMKFT
+344 MLQISLRDNMNFT
-357 PQSETNRDSYLYQ
+357 PYAQSNRDTYLYQ

-383 NSISPSL
+383 KSISPSL
-390 DIYYQHNL
+390 DIYYEHNL

-416 NDRRFQQIPLSPNSA
+416 NDRRF
-431 SASCVSP
+431 
-438 IGTNTRTCS
+438 
-447 RFEQLPLG
+447 EQLPLG

-465 SRVKGNKYSLIGEA
+465 SRVRGNKYSLIGEA

-486 NIALT
+486 NIGLT

-498 QWMEN
+498 QWVEN
-503 QYLVESQKSK
+503 TYLGSASA
-513 VESTVSMTT
+513 TVNMTT

-529 EVQQRVGKFSY
+529 EVQQRVKQFSY
-540 AAGIGAM
+540 AVGIGAM

-553 AGQKQS
+553 GGQKSS
-559 NWIARPQLTLSYDFG
+559 NWIARPQLTMSYDFG

-623 MQLSWQSKYVNLNV
+623 MQLSWQSKYVNLNI

-642 YDHKPIMDETIE
+642 YDHKPIMEETYE
-654 QVIDGRPMAVRT
+654 QLIDGQSYAIRT
-666 YANHRGFHRLQVVP
+666 YANHRGFHRLQVAP
-680 SVQVRLLQNQLIFTV
+680 SVQVRLLQNKLIFTV

-712 HFNPGVRAG
+712 HFNPGVRASIM
-721 LTGMY
+721 GMY
-726 RLKAGDK
+726 KGW
-733 DGQNSPGT
+733 Q
-741 LLFFGEV
+741 FFGEV

>member
-1 MKNEINRALAAK
+1 MQTKY
-13 KARFFVLAAAM
+13 FVMAAAM
-24 ICAVSMAANN
+24 FCAVSMVANN
-34 KVTGSLQA
+34 KV
-42 TRSRVVISGVI
+42 SGVI

-60 ALIGVNVSLKQGD
+60 ALVGVNVTLVESQKSKGESTRNV
-73 QQVSGTVTDAHG
+73 VSGTVTDAHG
-85 KFSLEA
+85 KFSLET
-91 EKGEFVLEC
+91 ETGEFVLEC
-100 SYIGYEPIGMSLAV
+100 SYIGYEPIGMSLTV
-114 NGNIHLGTIE
+114 SGNTNLGTIE

-191 DVQLRINGIEASSSE
+191 DVQLRINGIEASNSE

-234 INYIVKHHDTGGNL
+234 INYIVKHRDTGGNL

-258 PGWGEYHLSGKVN
+258 PGWGEYHLAGKVN
-271 FGKSSFSLLTHYS
+271 FGKSSFSLITHYS
-284 PRDVYWTRTNAETYY
+284 PRDIYWTRTNAETYN
-299 FSQTSKVESQKP
+299 FSTG
-311 YTIENREVG
+311 TIENREVG
-320 EPTRFKMNPVNIG
+320 EPTRFKGNPVNLG

-344 MVQIALRDFMKFT
+344 RVQIALRDNMLFMPHSK
-357 PQSETNRDSYLYQ
+357 TNRDSYLYQ

-375 AIHDHESS
+375 AIHDHESTQ
-383 NSISPSL
+383 SISPSL
-390 DIYYQHNL
+390 DIYYEHNL
-398 PDDNHLYFDVV
+398 PNDNHLYFDVV

-416 NDRRFQQIPLSPNSA
+416 NDRRF
-431 SASCVSP
+431 
-438 IGTNTRTCS
+438 
-447 RFEQLPLG
+447 EQTPLG

-465 SRVKGNKYSLIGEA
+465 SRVRGNKYSLIGEA

-503 QYLVESQKSK
+503 IYLGSADA
-513 VESTVSMTT
+513 TVNMTT

-529 EVQQRVGKFSY
+529 EVQQRVKQFSY
-540 AAGIGAM
+540 AVGIGAM

-553 AGQKQS
+553 GGQKSS
-559 NWIARPQLTLSYDFG
+559 NWIARPQLTMSYDFG

-623 MQLSWQSKYVNLNV
+623 MQLSWQSKYVNLNL

-642 YDHKPIMDETIE
+642 YDHKPIMDETFE
-654 QVIDGRPMAVRT
+654 QLIDGQSYAVRT
-666 YANHRGFHRLQVVP
+666 YANHRGFHRLQVAP
-680 SVQVRLLQNQLIFTV
+680 SVQVRVLNNSLIFTV

-712 HFNPGVRAG
+712 HFNPGVRASIM
-721 LTGMY
+721 GMY
-726 RLKAGDK
+726 KGW
-733 DGQNSPGT
+733 Q
-741 LLFFGEV
+741 FFGEV

-767 HIGVGYNADKW
+767 HIGLGYNADKW

-831 QRRDSGKRINNEDKE
+831 QRRENGKRINNEDKE

>member
-1 MKNEINRALAAK
+1 MQ
-13 KARFFVLAAAM
+13 ARIFVLAAAM

-34 KVTGSLQA
+34 KV
-42 TRSRVVISGVI
+42 SGVI
-53 KDAADKT
+53 KDAADKS
-60 ALIGVNVSLKQGD
+60 ALVGVNVSLKQGD

-85 KFSLEA
+85 KFSLET
-91 EKGEFVLEC
+91 ETGEFVLEC
-100 SYIGYEPIGMSLAV
+100 SYIGYEPIGMSLTV
-114 NGNIHLGTIE
+114 SGNTHLGTIE

-171 QIPRIVVNPTDN
+171 QIPRIVVNPVEN
-183 TVKTLANQ
+183 SVKTLANQ
-191 DVQLRINGIEASSSE
+191 EVQLRINGIEASSSE

-234 INYIVKHHDTGGNL
+234 INYIVKHRDTGGNL

-258 PGWGEYHLSGKVN
+258 SGWGEYHLSGKVN

-284 PRDVYWTRTNAETYY
+284 PRDIYWTRTNAETYN
-299 FSQTSKVESQKP
+299 FSTG
-311 YTIENREVG
+311 TIENREVG
-320 EPTRFKMNPVNIG
+320 EPTRFKGNPVNLG
-333 LTYNWTNGEKN
+333 LSYNWTNGEKN
-344 MVQIALRDFMKFT
+344 MLQIALRDNMLFM

-375 AIHDHESS
+375 AIHDHESTQ
-383 NSISPSL
+383 SISPSL
-390 DIYYQHNL
+390 DIYYEHNL

-416 NDRRFQQIPLSPNSA
+416 NDRRF
-431 SASCVSP
+431 
-438 IGTNTRTCS
+438 
-447 RFEQLPLG
+447 EQLPLG

-465 SRVKGNKYSLIGEA
+465 SRVRGNKYSLIGEA

-486 NIALT
+486 NIGLT

-498 QWMEN
+498 QWVEN
-503 QYLVESQKSK
+503 TYLGSADA
-513 VESTVSMTT
+513 TVNMTT

-529 EVQQRVGKFSY
+529 EVQQRVKQFSY
-540 AAGIGAM
+540 AVGIGAM

-553 AGQKQS
+553 GGQKSS

-623 MQLSWQSKYVNLNV
+623 MQLSWQSKYVNLNI

-642 YDHKPIMDETIE
+642 YDHKPIMEETYE
-654 QVIDGRPMAVRT
+654 QLIDGQAYAIRT
-666 YANHRGFHRLQVVP
+666 YANHRGFHRLQVAP
-680 SVQVRLLQNQLIFTV
+680 SVQVRLLQNKLIFTV

-712 HFNPGVRAG
+712 HFNPGVRASFM
-721 LTGMY
+721 GMY
-726 RLKAGDK
+726 KGW
-733 DGQNSPGT
+733 Q
-741 LLFFGEV
+741 FFGEV
-748 TTRSNN
+748 TTRYNN

-767 HIGVGYNADKW
+767 QIGVGYNADKW

-831 QRRDSGKRINNEDKE
+831 QRRENGKRINNEDKE

>member
-1 MKNEINRALAAK
+1 MQTKY
-13 KARFFVLAAAM
+13 FVLAAAM
-24 ICAVSMAANN
+24 VCAVSMAANN
-34 KVTGSLQA
+34 KV
-42 TRSRVVISGVI
+42 SGVI
-53 KDAADKT
+53 KDAADKS
-60 ALIGVNVSLKQGD
+60 ALIGVNVTLVESQKSKGESTRNV
-73 QQVSGTVTDAHG
+73 VSGTVTDAHG

-91 EKGEFVLEC
+91 ETGEFVLEC
-100 SYIGYEPIGMSLAV
+100 SYIGYEPIGMSLTV
-114 NGNIHLGTIE
+114 SGNTNLGTIE
-124 MNEASTELS
+124 MNEASTELG

-171 QIPRIVVNPTDN
+171 QIPRIVVNPADN

-191 DVQLRINGIEASSSE
+191 DVQLRINGIEASHSE

-224 GVRYNGAAAV
+224 GVRFNGAAAV
-234 INYIVKHHDTGGNL
+234 INYIVKHRDTGGNL

-271 FGKSSFSLLTHYS
+271 FGKSSFSLITHYS
-284 PRDVYWTRTNAETYY
+284 PRDVYWTRTNAETYN
-299 FSQTSKVESQKP
+299 FSTG
-311 YTIENREVG
+311 TIENREVG
-320 EPTRFKMNPVNIG
+320 EPTRFKGNPVNIG

-344 MVQIALRDFMKFT
+344 MLQIALRDNMLFMPHSK
-357 PQSETNRDSYLYQ
+357 TNRDSRLYQ
-370 GTDSF
+370 ATDSF

-383 NSISPSL
+383 RSISPSL
-390 DIYYQHNL
+390 DIYYEHNL
-398 PDDNHLYFDVV
+398 PNNNHLYFDLV

-416 NDRRFQQIPLSPNSA
+416 NDRRF
-431 SASCVSP
+431 
-438 IGTNTRTCS
+438 
-447 RFEQLPLG
+447 EQTPLG
-455 ETVADTTDVT
+455 ETLAETTDVL
-465 SRVKGNKYSLIGEA
+465 SRVKGDKYSLIGEA

-503 QYLVESQKSK
+503 LYKGQSDQGP
-513 VESTVSMTT
+513 STKVSMMT

-529 EVQQRVGKFSY
+529 EVQQRVKQFSY
-540 AAGIGAM
+540 AVGIGAM

-623 MQLSWQSKYVNLNV
+623 MQLSWQSKYINLNL

-642 YDHKPIMDETIE
+642 YDHKPIMDETLE
-654 QVIDGRPMAVRT
+654 QLIDGQAYAIRT
-666 YANHRGFHRLQVVP
+666 YANHRGFHRLQVAP
-680 SVQVRLLQNQLIFTV
+680 SVQVRLLQNKLIFTV

-712 HFNPGVRAG
+712 HFNPGVRASIM
-721 LTGMY
+721 GMY
-726 RLKAGDK
+726 KGW
-733 DGQNSPGT
+733 Q
-741 LLFFGEV
+741 FFGEV

-767 HIGVGYNADKW
+767 HIGLGYNADKW

-792 YSIETKDLSALAPN
+792 YSIETKDLSALAPSGRV
-806 TQHAEMRDFRQM
+806 AVMSEYRQV
-818 LILNF
+818 LLLNF
-823 HCNLDFGT
+823 HVNLDFGI
-831 QRRDSGKRINNEDKE
+831 QHRESGKRINNEDKE
-846 NGILSGTK
+846 TGILSGTK

>member
-1 MKNEINRALAAK
+1 MQTRI
-13 KARFFVLAAAM
+13 FVLAAAM
-24 ICAVSMAANN
+24 VCAVSMAANN
-34 KVTGSLQA
+34 KV
-42 TRSRVVISGVI
+42 SGVI
-53 KDAADKT
+53 KDAADKS
-60 ALIGVNVSLKQGD
+60 ALVGVNVSLKQGD

-91 EKGEFVLEC
+91 ETGEFVLEC
-100 SYIGYEPIGMSLAV
+100 SYVGYEPIGMSLAV

-171 QIPRIVVNPTDN
+171 QIPRIVVNPADN

-191 DVQLRINGIEASSSE
+191 EVQLRINGIEASSSE

-224 GVRYNGAAAV
+224 GVRFNGAAAV
-234 INYIVKHHDTGGNL
+234 INYIVRHRDTGGNL

-271 FGKSSFSLLTHYS
+271 FGKSSFSLMTHYS
-284 PRDVYWTRTNAETYY
+284 PRDVYWTRTNAETYN
-299 FSQTSKVESQKP
+299 FSTG
-311 YTIENREVG
+311 TIENREVG
-320 EPTRFKMNPVNIG
+320 EPTRFKGNPVNLG

-344 MVQIALRDFMKFT
+344 RVQIALHDNMLFMPHSK
-357 PQSETNRDSYLYQ
+357 TNRDSYLYQ

-383 NSISPSL
+383 KSISPSL
-390 DIYYQHNL
+390 DIYYEHNL

-416 NDRRFQQIPLSPNSA
+416 NDRRF
-431 SASCVSP
+431 
-438 IGTNTRTCS
+438 
-447 RFEQLPLG
+447 EQLPLG
-455 ETVADTTDVT
+455 ETVSDTTDVL
-465 SRVKGNKYSLIGEA
+465 SRVRGDKYSLIGEA

-503 QYLVESQKSK
+503 LYNVQRDDVQGTK
-513 VESTVSMTT
+513 VSMMT

-529 EVQQRVGKFSY
+529 EVQQRVKQFSY
-540 AAGIGAM
+540 AVGIGAM

-553 AGQKQS
+553 GGQKSS

-623 MQLSWQSKYVNLNV
+623 MQLSWQSKYVNLNL

-642 YDHKPIMDETIE
+642 YDHKPIMDETFE
-654 QVIDGRPMAVRT
+654 QLIDGQSYAVRT
-666 YANHRGFHRLQVVP
+666 YANHRGFHRLQVAP
-680 SVQVRLLQNQLIFTV
+680 SVQVRLLQNKLIFTV

-712 HFNPGVRAG
+712 HFNPGVRASIM
-721 LTGMY
+721 GMY
-726 RLKAGDK
+726 KGW
-733 DGQNSPGT
+733 Q
-741 LLFFGEV
+741 FFGEV

-767 HIGVGYNADKW
+767 HIGLGYNADKW

>member
-1 MKNEINRALAAK
+1 MFRIAE
-13 KARFFVLAAAM
+13 
-24 ICAVSMAANN
+24 
-34 KVTGSLQA
+34 VT
-42 TRSRVVISGVI
+42 V
-53 KDAADKT
+53 
-60 ALIGVNVSLKQGD
+60 
-73 QQVSGTVTDAHG
+73 
-85 KFSLEA
+85 EA
-91 EKGEFVLEC
+91 Q
-100 SYIGYEPIGMSLAV
+100 S
-114 NGNIHLGTIE
+114 
-124 MNEASTELS
+124 
-133 EVVVEGDAVIQKVD
+133 VIQKVD
-147 RQILLPNKEQLG
+147 KQVLLPNREQRK
-159 ASSDGMSLLQNL
+159 ASHDGMSLLQNL
-171 QIPRIVVNPTDN
+171 QIPRIVVNPADN

-191 DVQLRINGIEASSSE
+191 EVQLRINGIEASSSE

-234 INYIVKHHDTGGNL
+234 INYIVKHRDTGGNL

-299 FSQTSKVESQKP
+299 FSQKSKVESQKP

-320 EPTRFKMNPVNIG
+320 EPTRFKGNPVNLG

-344 MVQIALRDFMKFT
+344 MLQISLRDNMNFIPYT
-357 PQSETNRDSYLYQ
+357 QSNRDTYLYQ

-383 NSISPSL
+383 KSISPSL
-390 DIYYQHNL
+390 DIYYEHNL
-398 PDDNHLYFDVV
+398 PDDHHLYFDLV

-416 NDRRFQQIPLSPNSA
+416 NDR
-431 SASCVSP
+431 
-438 IGTNTRTCS
+438 

-465 SRVKGNKYSLIGEA
+465 SRVRGNKYSLIGEA

-503 QYLVESQKSK
+503 TYLGSASA
-513 VESTVSMTT
+513 TVNMTT

-529 EVQQRVGKFSY
+529 EVQQRVKQFSY
-540 AAGIGAM
+540 AVGIGAM

-623 MQLSWQSKYVNLNV
+623 MQLSWQSKHVNLNL

-642 YDHKPIMDETIE
+642 YDHKPIMDETFE
-654 QVIDGRPMAVRT
+654 QLIDGQSYAVRT
-666 YANHRGFHRLQVVP
+666 YANHRGFHRLQVAP
-680 SVQVRLLQNQLIFTV
+680 SVQVRVLNNSLIFTV

-712 HFNPGVRAG
+712 HFNPGVRASIM
-721 LTGMY
+721 GMY
-726 RLKAGDK
+726 KGW
-733 DGQNSPGT
+733 Q
-741 LLFFGEV
+741 FFGEV
-748 TTRSNN
+748 TTRYNN

-767 HIGVGYNADKW
+767 HIGLGYNADKW